1 MRNPGIM
8 ICGHGSRDEDA
19 VREFLSLRAGLE
31 RLLPD
36 HDVDSGFLEFARPTI
51 SEGLDALR
59 ERGASDILAL
69 PAMLFA
75 AAHVKN
81 DIPALLNDYQAS
93 NAGVSIRF
101 GRELGVT
108 PALLQAAGARIQDA
122 MREAGDHVAPHETLL
137 LLVGR
142 GASDPDANA
151 NVVKVMRLLW
161 EGLGMGWGEVAYS
174 GVTFPLTAPALE
186 HAVRLGFPRI
196 VVFPWF
202 LFTGVLVKRI
212 HAAVD
217 AAAAQ
222 YPQVE
227 FVKAKYFCDH
237 PLILQT
243 FVERARE
250 IDAGDNA
257 MNCQLCKY
265 RAAMPGFEGEVGL
278 PQESHHH
285 HVEGIGTGAAHSHG
299 HDHEHEKSPP
309 SGRIVSRETIGEHR
323 NGQFPP
329 SRRNVSYETI
339 DEHQNGH
346 AHGHGHEHEHDHGHG
361 HGHDHG
367 RPPYPHAA
375 HPLGPVSMENPA
387 AKKQE

>member
-1 MRNPGIM
+1 MSKPGIM

-19 VREFLSLRAGLE
+19 VREFLTLRAGLE

-51 SEGLDALR
+51 PEGLDALR
-59 ERGASDILAL
+59 SRGVREIVAL

-75 AAHVKN
+75 AAHAKN
-81 DIPALLNDYQAS
+81 DIPALLNDYQARH
-93 NAGVSIRF
+93 GELSIRY
-101 GRELGVT
+101 GRELGVA
-108 PALLQAAGARIQDA
+108 PALLQAAGQRIRAALD
-122 MREAGDHVAPHETLL
+122 EAGDHIAPEATLL

-151 NVVKVMRLLW
+151 NVAKVMRLLW
-161 EGLGMGWGEVAYS
+161 EGLGLGWGEVAYS
-174 GVTFPLTAPALE
+174 GVTFPLTAPALD

-202 LFTGVLVKRI
+202 LFTGVLIKRI

-217 AAAAQ
+217 AAAARH
-222 YPQVE
+222 PGTE

-243 FVERARE
+243 FLQRARE
-250 IDAGDNA
+250 IDGGDNA

-265 RAAMPGFEGEVGL
+265 REAMPGFEGEVGL

-285 HVEGIGTGAAHSHG
+285 HVEGIGTGEHVHAHAHDHG
-299 HDHEHEKSPP
+299 HDHS
-309 SGRIVSRETIGEHR
+309 HR
-323 NGQFPP
+323 P
-329 SRRNVSYETI
+329 
-339 DEHQNGH
+339 
-346 AHGHGHEHEHDHGHG
+346 A
-361 HGHDHG
+361 
-367 RPPYPHAA
+367 YPHAA
-375 HPLGPVSMENPA
+375 HPLGPASMKRE
-387 AKKQE
+387 

>member
-1 MRNPGIM
+1 MSKRGIM
-8 ICGHGSRDEDA
+8 ICGHGSRDTDA
-19 VREFLSLRAGLE
+19 VREFLALRAGLE
-31 RLLPD
+31 RLVPEF
-36 HDVDSGFLEFARPTI
+36 DVDSGFLEFARPTI

-59 ERGASDILAL
+59 SRGVKDVLAL

-75 AAHVKN
+75 AAHAKN
-81 DIPALLNDYQAS
+81 DIPSLLNDYQAHNS
-93 NAGVSIRF
+93 DMRIRY

-108 PALLQAAGARIQDA
+108 PSLLQAAGQRIQSA
-122 MREAGDHVAPHETLL
+122 LHAAGDAVPPAETLL

-151 NVVKVMRLLW
+151 NVSKVMRLLW
-161 EGLGMGWGEVAYS
+161 EGLGLGWGEVCYS

-217 AAAAQ
+217 AAAAKH
-222 YPQVE
+222 PDID
-227 FVKAKYFCDH
+227 FVKAKYFSDH

-243 FVERARE
+243 FLDRARE
-250 IDAGDNA
+250 IDNGDNA

-265 RAAMPGFEGEVGL
+265 REAMPGFEDEVGL

-285 HVEGIGTGAAHSHG
+285 HVEGIGTGEHVHIHSHA
-299 HDHEHEKSPP
+299 HDHA
-309 SGRIVSRETIGEHR
+309 HR
-323 NGQFPP
+323 P
-329 SRRNVSYETI
+329 
-339 DEHQNGH
+339 
-346 AHGHGHEHEHDHGHG
+346 A
-361 HGHDHG
+361 
-367 RPPYPHAA
+367 YPHAA
-375 HPLGPVSMENPA
+375 HPLGPASMKRE
-387 AKKQE
+387 